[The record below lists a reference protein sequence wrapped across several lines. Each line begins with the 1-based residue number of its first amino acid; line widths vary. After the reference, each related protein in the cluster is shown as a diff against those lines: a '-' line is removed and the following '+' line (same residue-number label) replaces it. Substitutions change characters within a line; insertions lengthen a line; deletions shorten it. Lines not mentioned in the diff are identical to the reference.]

1 MNRYS
6 IKDLEHICGIKA
18 HTLRIWEQRY
28 NILEPKRTDTNIRW
42 YDADDLKLILNISFL
57 NNHGVKISKIAKLS
71 PDELRRQVRSIA
83 ESSVSFPDQIQA
95 LTFAMIELDEL
106 QFEKIIS
113 SNILR
118 FGLEKTMVNII
129 FPFLSQIGILWQTDS
144 INPAQEHFI
153 THLIRQK
160 LIVAIDAQQNN
171 YAPSIK
177 KFLLFTP
184 EGELHELSLL
194 FANYLVRSR
203 GLRSIYLGQSL
214 PLNDVFTISD
224 VHKPDFVFTII
235 TSVPSN
241 EDVEPYLKKLASGLP
256 HGKVIVTGYQVT
268 SQEIPPI
275 DNLQIIKNMSEF
287 IELLKMNQPD

>member
-1 MNRYS
+1 LNRYS

-95 LTFAMIELDEL
+95 LTFAMIDLDEV

-214 PLNDVFTISD
+214 PLNDVFSISD

-287 IELLKMNQPD
+287 IELLKLNQPD

>member
-95 LTFAMIELDEL
+95 LTFAMIDLDEV

-214 PLNDVFTISD
+214 PLNDVFSISD

-287 IELLKMNQPD
+287 IELLKLNQPD

>member
-1 MNRYS
+1 MNRYT

-42 YDADDLKLILNISFL
+42 YDSEDLKLILNVSFL
-57 NNHGVKISKIAKLS
+57 NNHGVKISKIAKLTR
-71 PDELRRQVRSIA
+71 DELRTQVRTLA
-83 ESSVSFPDQIQA
+83 ESSVTYSDQIQA
-95 LTFAMIELDEL
+95 LTFAMIDIDEM

-113 SNILR
+113 GNILR

-129 FPFLSQIGILWQTDS
+129 FPFLAQIGILWQTDS

-171 YAPSIK
+171 YDPGVK

-184 EGELHELSLL
+184 EGELHEISLL
-194 FANYLVRSR
+194 FANYMVRSR
-203 GLRSIYLGQSL
+203 GLRTIYLGQSL
-214 PLNDVFTISD
+214 PLNDVLTISAL
-224 VHKPDFVFTII
+224 HKPDYIFTII

-241 EDVEPYLKKLASGLP
+241 KDVEPYLRKLASGVQ
-256 HGKVIVTGYQVT
+256 HGKVMVSGYQVT
-268 SQEIPPI
+268 SQEINPI
-275 DNLQIIKNMSEF
+275 DNLHIIKNMSEF
-287 IELLKMNQPD
+287 IEFLKLNQAD

>member
-1 MNRYS
+1 LNRYS

-95 LTFAMIELDEL
+95 LTFAMIDLDEV

-287 IELLKMNQPD
+287 IELLKLNQPD

>member
-1 MNRYS
+1 LNRYS

-214 PLNDVFTISD
+214 PLNDVFSISD

-287 IELLKMNQPD
+287 IELLKLNQPD

>member
-1 MNRYS
+1 LNRYS

>member
-95 LTFAMIELDEL
+95 LTFAMIDLDEV

-287 IELLKMNQPD
+287 IELLKLNQPD

>member
-1 MNRYS
+1 LHRYS

-71 PDELRRQVRSIA
+71 PDELRTHVRTLA
-83 ESSVSFPDQIQA
+83 ESSVTYPDQVQA
-95 LTFAMIELDEL
+95 LTFAMIELDEI

-171 YAPSIK
+171 YAPGIK

-184 EGELHELSLL
+184 EGELHEISLL
-194 FANYLVRSR
+194 FANYMVRSR

-214 PLNDVFTISD
+214 PINDVFTISD
-224 VHKPDFVFTII
+224 LHKPDFVFTII

-268 SQEIPPI
+268 SQEIAPI
-275 DNLQIIKNMSEF
+275 DNMQIIKNMSEF
-287 IELLKMNQPD
+287 TELLKMNQVD